1 MKFLNMVPGLAVS
14 KQIIMRQKPQNVK
27 KYIGTSLSIHCKYHI
42 PEHERKCETYFPIHD
57 DKRN

>member
-1 MKFLNMVPGLAVS
+1 MVPGLPVS